1 MIGQGNNANIYSLS
15 IRIEVV
21 KKIPTQER
29 SRQTVEALIE
39 ATARTVAEMGW
50 AQTTTNHIAER
61 AGVSVGS
68 LYQYFENR
76 EELFAAL
83 IEREIGAITERLDE
97 QIPLLLK
104 VDAPTAIRAVLEVAF
119 AYFESNERLFSELAN
134 NWQAT
139 GTTAFVDAFEA
150 YMLDA
155 MRMFMA
161 QNYADYE
168 PIDLNTLSFI
178 MSNGTMF
185 VLSRFI
191 SRKPKGVT
199 KESLIAHV
207 TALYSLYFESKAR
220 K

>member
-1 MIGQGNNANIYSLS
+1 MRIF
-15 IRIEVV
+15 IRFQFALPPV
-21 KKIPTQER
+21 KKTPTQER

-39 ATARTVAEMGW
+39 ATARTVAEHGW
-50 AQTTTNHIAER
+50 AQTTTNHIAEC

-76 EELFAAL
+76 EQLFAAL
-83 IEREIGAITERLDE
+83 IEREISVVTQRLDE
-97 QIPLLLK
+97 QIPIMLK
-104 VDAPTAIRAVLEVAF
+104 ADAATAIRISLEVAF
-119 AYFESNERLFSELAN
+119 AYFESNEKLFTELAN

-139 GTTAFVDAFEA
+139 GRQDFVDAFEG

-161 QNYADYE
+161 QNYAAYE
-168 PIDLNTLSFI
+168 PLDLNTLSFI
-178 MSNGTMF
+178 MSNATMF
-185 VLSRFI
+185 VLSRFV

-199 KESLIAHV
+199 KDALIAHV
-207 TALYSLYFESKAR
+207 TELYALYFKSKER

>member
-1 MIGQGNNANIYSLS
+1 M
-15 IRIEVV
+15 
-21 KKIPTQER
+21 KKTPTQER

-39 ATARTVAEMGW
+39 ATARTVADRGW
-50 AQTTTNHIAER
+50 ANTTTNHIAER

-83 IEREIGAITERLDE
+83 IEREISRVTQKLDE
-97 QIPLLLK
+97 QIPFMLK
-104 VDAPTAIRAVLEVAF
+104 ADAPTAIRAALEVAF
-119 AYFESNERLFSELAN
+119 TYFESNEKLFTELAN

-139 GTTAFVDAFEA
+139 GRTDFADAFEA

-161 QNYADYE
+161 QNYASYE
-168 PIDLNTLSFI
+168 PVDINTLSFI
-178 MSNGTMF
+178 MSNATMF
-185 VLSRFI
+185 VLSRFV

-199 KESLIAHV
+199 KESLIAHI
-207 TALYSLYFESKAR
+207 TELYSLYFKSKERA
-220 K
+220 

>member
-1 MIGQGNNANIYSLS
+1 MRIF
-15 IRIEVV
+15 IRFQFALPPL
-21 KKIPTQER
+21 KKTPTQER

-39 ATARTVAEMGW
+39 ATARTVAEHGW
-50 AQTTTNHIAER
+50 AQTTTNHIAET

-76 EELFAAL
+76 EQLFAAL
-83 IEREIGAITERLDE
+83 IEREIGVITGRLDE
-97 QIPLLLK
+97 QIPFMLK
-104 VDAPTAIRAVLEVAF
+104 ADAATAIRMSLEVAF
-119 AYFESNERLFSELAN
+119 AYFESNEKLFTELAN

-139 GTTAFVDAFEA
+139 GRQDFVDAFEG

-161 QNYADYE
+161 QNYAAYE
-168 PIDLNTLSFI
+168 PLDLNTLSFI
-178 MSNGTMF
+178 MSNATMF
-185 VLSRFI
+185 VLSRFV

-199 KESLIAHV
+199 KEALIAHV
-207 TALYSLYFESKAR
+207 TELYALYFKSRER

>member
-1 MIGQGNNANIYSLS
+1 M
-15 IRIEVV
+15 
-21 KKIPTQER
+21 KKAPIQER
-29 SRQTVEALIE
+29 SRQTVDALID
-39 ATARTVAEMGW
+39 ATAKTVAELGW
-50 AQTTTNHIAER
+50 ANTTTNHIAER

-97 QIPLLLK
+97 QIPVLIK
-104 VDAPTAIRAVLEVAF
+104 ADATTAIRAVLEVAF
-119 AYFESNERLFSELAN
+119 AYFETNEKLFTELAS
-134 NWQAT
+134 NWQAA
-139 GTTAFVDAFEA
+139 GNIAFVDAFET

-155 MRMFMA
+155 MRTFMA
-161 QNYADYE
+161 QNYAAYE
-168 PIDLNTLSFI
+168 PIDLNAVSFI

-185 VLSRFI
+185 VLTRFI

-199 KESLIAHV
+199 KESLITHI
-207 TALYSLYFESKAR
+207 TDLYSLYFESKAR

>member
-1 MIGQGNNANIYSLS
+1 M
-15 IRIEVV
+15 
-21 KKIPTQER
+21 KKTPTQQR
-29 SRQTVEALIE
+29 SRQTVEVLIE
-39 ATARTVAEMGW
+39 ATALTVAQRGW

-83 IEREIGAITERLDE
+83 IEREINAITARLDE
-97 QIPLLLK
+97 KIPLLLNA
-104 VDAPTAIRAVLEVAF
+104 DAPTAIRAVLEVAF
-119 AYFESNERLFSELAN
+119 DYFEQNEKLFTELAN

-139 GTTAFVDAFEA
+139 GTTAFIDAFEA

-161 QNYADYE
+161 QNYAAYE
-168 PIDLNTLSFI
+168 PIDLPTLSFI
-178 MSNGTMF
+178 LSNGTMF
-185 VLSRFI
+185 VLARFV

-199 KESLIAHV
+199 KENLISHI
-207 TALYSLYFESKAR
+207 TTLYALYFESKAR

>member
-1 MIGQGNNANIYSLS
+1 M
-15 IRIEVV
+15 

-50 AQTTTNHIAER
+50 ALTTTNHIADR

-83 IEREIGAITERLDE
+83 IEREIGSITAKLDE
-97 QIPLLLK
+97 QIPFLLK

-119 AYFESNERLFSELAN
+119 AYFESNERLFTELAN

-139 GTTAFVDAFEA
+139 GSTAFVDAFEG

-161 QNYADYE
+161 QNYAKYE
-168 PIDLNTLSFI
+168 PIDLNAVSFI

-199 KESLIAHV
+199 KESLIAHI
-207 TALYSLYFESKAR
+207 TELYSLYFESKAR

>member
-1 MIGQGNNANIYSLS
+1 MRIF
-15 IRIEVV
+15 IRFQFALPPV
-21 KKIPTQER
+21 KKTPTQER

-39 ATARTVAEMGW
+39 ATARTVAEHGW
-50 AQTTTNHIAER
+50 AQTTTNHIAEC

-76 EELFAAL
+76 QQLFAAL
-83 IEREIGAITERLDE
+83 IEREISVVTQRLDE
-97 QIPLLLK
+97 QIPIMLK
-104 VDAPTAIRAVLEVAF
+104 ADAATAIRISLEVAF
-119 AYFESNERLFSELAN
+119 AYFESNEKLFTELAN

-139 GTTAFVDAFEA
+139 GRQDFVDAFEG

-161 QNYADYE
+161 QNYAAYE
-168 PIDLNTLSFI
+168 QLDLNTLSFI
-178 MSNGTMF
+178 MSNATMF
-185 VLSRFI
+185 VLSRFV

-199 KESLIAHV
+199 KDALIAHI
-207 TALYSLYFESKAR
+207 TELYALYFKSKER

>member
-1 MIGQGNNANIYSLS
+1 MRIFIRFQFALASL
-15 IRIEVV
+15 
-21 KKIPTQER
+21 KKTPTQER

-39 ATARTVAEMGW
+39 ATARTVAEYGW

-76 EELFAAL
+76 EQLFAAL
-83 IEREIGAITERLDE
+83 IEREISVITERLDE
-97 QIPLLLK
+97 QIPFMLK
-104 VDAPTAIRAVLEVAF
+104 ADAPTAIRMSLEVAF
-119 AYFESNERLFSELAN
+119 AYFESNEKLFTELAN

-139 GTTAFVDAFEA
+139 GRSDFVDAFEG

-161 QNYADYE
+161 QNYAAYE
-168 PIDLNTLSFI
+168 PLDLNTLSFI
-178 MSNGTMF
+178 MSNATMF
-185 VLSRFI
+185 VLSRFV

-199 KESLIAHV
+199 KEALIAHV
-207 TALYSLYFESKAR
+207 TELYSLYFKSKER

>member
-1 MIGQGNNANIYSLS
+1 M
-15 IRIEVV
+15 
-21 KKIPTQER
+21 KKFPTQER

-39 ATARTVAEMGW
+39 ATARIVAELGW
-50 AQTTTNHIAER
+50 MQTTTNHIAER

-76 EELFAAL
+76 EALFTAL
-83 IEREIGAITERLDE
+83 IEREIGVITARLDD
-97 QIPLLLK
+97 QIPFLLK
-104 VDAPTAIRAVLEVAF
+104 ADAPTAIRASLEVAF
-119 AYFESNERLFSELAN
+119 AYFESNEKLFTELAN

-161 QNYADYE
+161 QNYAAYE
-168 PIDLNTLSFI
+168 PIDLNAVSFI

-185 VLSRFI
+185 VLTRFI
-191 SRKPKGVT
+191 SRKPKGVS
-199 KESLIAHV
+199 KESLIAQI
-207 TALYSLYFESKAR
+207 TALYALYFESKIR